1 MNPYKENFE
10 KAKVACT
17 EKKYAKESVSF
28 DEIQVSDACE
38 KMYWFWLRVVRK
50 IKKELKK

>member
-10 KAKVACT
+10 KAKIACA
-17 EKKYAKESVSF
+17 EKKYAKEPVLF
-28 DEIQVSDACE
+28 DEIQVSDAYE
-38 KMYWFWLRVVRK
+38 KMYWFLFRVVRK